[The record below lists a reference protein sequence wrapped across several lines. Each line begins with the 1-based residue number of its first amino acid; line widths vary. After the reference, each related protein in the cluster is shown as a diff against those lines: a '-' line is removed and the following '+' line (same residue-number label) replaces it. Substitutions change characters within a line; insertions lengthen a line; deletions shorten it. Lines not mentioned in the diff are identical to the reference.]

1 MDPMGEPV
9 MDSVEVRRFSVEEYH
24 RMGEA
29 GVFGPGERLELIRGV
44 IRKMSP
50 KGKRH
55 VIAVS
60 KIIRSFVPLLAGRA
74 MVYVQDPLVKR
85 GWQSEPEPDFWASA
99 NPDPLAYGTESA
111 PAALIIEVSD
121 TSLDYDRTAKASL
134 YAEAE
139 VPEYW
144 IVNLID
150 DVLEVL
156 REPQGGAY
164 RSRSTLKADERI
176 APLMWPDLVV
186 SVSDLLP

>member
-1 MDPMGEPV
+1 MAELVIDGV
-9 MDSVEVRRFSVEEYH
+9 GLRRFSVEEYH

-29 GVFGPGERLELIRGV
+29 GVFGPGERLELVRGV

-60 KIIRSFVPLLAGRA
+60 KIIRTFVPRLVGRA
-74 MVYVQDPLVKR
+74 MVYVQDPLVKK
-85 GWQSEPEPDFWASA
+85 GLQSEPEPDLWVTA

-121 TSLDYDRTAKASL
+121 SSLEYDRTVKASL
-134 YAEAE
+134 YAETE

-150 DVLEVL
+150 DVLEVH
-156 REPQGGAY
+156 RDPRGGAY
-164 RSRSTLKADERI
+164 ASRTILKPDDRV
-176 APLMWPDLVV
+176 APLAWPDLEV
-186 SVSDLLP
+186 SGRDLLP

>member
-1 MDPMGEPV
+1 MTELLIDGV
-9 MDSVEVRRFSVEEYH
+9 GLRRFSVEEYH

-29 GVFGPGERLELIRGV
+29 GVFGPGERVELIRGV

-60 KIIRSFVPLLAGRA
+60 KIIRSFVPRLASRA
-74 MVYVQDPLVKR
+74 MVYVQDPLARK
-85 GWQSEPEPDFWASA
+85 GWPSEPEPDFWVTA

-121 TSLDYDRTAKASL
+121 SSLEYDRTVKAPL

-156 REPQGGAY
+156 RDPQAGAY
-164 RSRSTLKADERI
+164 RSRTILRAEDRV
-176 APLMWPDLVV
+176 APLTWPDLDV
-186 SVSDLLP
+186 SVRDLLP